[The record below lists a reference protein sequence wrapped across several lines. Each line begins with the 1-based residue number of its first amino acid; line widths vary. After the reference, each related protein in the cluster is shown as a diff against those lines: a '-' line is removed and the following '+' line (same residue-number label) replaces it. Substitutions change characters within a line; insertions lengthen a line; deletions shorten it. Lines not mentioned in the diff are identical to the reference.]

1 MKALS
6 ILVEDFIRGLPEQQ
20 VKKGQF
26 NGCIVREI
34 EDPVIV
40 GQIMQLCQQKLSPR
54 HGISVLLIL
63 YLKKSSVSPSHKKI

>member
-6 ILVEDFIRGLPEQQ
+6 ISVEDFIRGLPEQQ

-40 GQIMQLCQQKLSPR
+40 GQIMQLCQQKTFTKTWNFSADLVPE
-54 HGISVLLIL
+54 
-63 YLKKSSVSPSHKKI
+63 

>member
-40 GQIMQLCQQKLSPR
+40 GQIMQLCQQKTFTQTWNFSAADLVP
-54 HGISVLLIL
+54 VNEFCFA
-63 YLKKSSVSPSHKKI
+63 

>member
-1 MKALS
+1 MKAQS

-40 GQIMQLCQQKLSPR
+40 GQIMQLCQ
-54 HGISVLLIL
+54 
-63 YLKKSSVSPSHKKI
+63 HKKTFTQTWNFSAADLVPENEFCFA

>member
-1 MKALS
+1 MKAQS

-40 GQIMQLCQQKLSPR
+40 GQIMQLC
-54 HGISVLLIL
+54 
-63 YLKKSSVSPSHKKI
+63 

>member
-1 MKALS
+1 MKVLS

-20 VKKGQF
+20 VKKGEL

-40 GQIMQLCQQKLSPR
+40 EQIMQLCQQKTFTKTLNFSADLVPE
-54 HGISVLLIL
+54 
-63 YLKKSSVSPSHKKI
+63 